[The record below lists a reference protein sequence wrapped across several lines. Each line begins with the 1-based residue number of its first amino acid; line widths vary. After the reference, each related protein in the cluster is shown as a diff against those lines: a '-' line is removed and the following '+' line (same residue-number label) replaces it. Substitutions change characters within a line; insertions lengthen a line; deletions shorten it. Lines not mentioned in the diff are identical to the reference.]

1 MSILIL
7 IQKDWHS
14 YSVFLKKII
23 EKSYF
28 LKKKSADDKK
38 LIEKDL
44 SGPIVL
50 LYLITRKY

>member
-14 YSVFLKKII
+14 NSVFQKEFI

-28 LKKKSADDKK
+28 LKKSQQTTKK
-38 LIEKDL
+38 FIEKDL
-44 SGPIVL
+44 SGSIVL
-50 LYLITRKY
+50 L